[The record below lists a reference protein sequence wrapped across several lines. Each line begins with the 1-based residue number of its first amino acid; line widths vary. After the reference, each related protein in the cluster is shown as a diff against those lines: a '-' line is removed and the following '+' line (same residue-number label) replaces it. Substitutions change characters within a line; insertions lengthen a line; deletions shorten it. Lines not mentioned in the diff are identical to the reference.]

1 MNKNIVPRS
10 INFKELVKNSNTT
23 LSLDLEIRMI
33 DILNTEFTEQESQWY
48 IANLYVYMNYHQT
61 NDFPINLENVF
72 KMIGFANKGN
82 AMKTIRSN
90 FIKGE
95 DYKIVLLPREQKQN
109 IDSKAAAPYGTAGTS
124 NKNLGGTGLNEE
136 TIIFPTE
143 KNKLLETRGRK
154 NEDVM
159 LNVDCFKNLCML
171 VKTDQGKKIR
181 KYYVK
186 LENIYNQIIKEEIE
200 SQKSQ
205 LEQEK
210 ERSQKLILE
219 KETQLAQRELTK
231 QKSLRNKMLNRR
243 CFDAPE
249 GEYIY
254 IFQDNLNDPNSILKI
269 GQTKNLILREQYYS
283 NINKSGGIVFYK
295 KCIDCSL
302 IERLCHHMLDKF
314 RENKMQEWFNVSLDF
329 AKQTVSTIIAFSDS
343 KNIESLIPVINTV
356 TNTITNTTE
365 KDNEKDNEKNNEKN
379 NEKDNTNNSTLQLN
393 GAVANIVDKSNDFA
407 GFLDT
412 CCEINPDFFTAK
424 EELTK
429 SFRIY
434 SKTTTEK
441 VTKENLNTFL
451 QNKFRSGVE
460 FYENIRRNVWRGFR
474 LRPLTFS
481 VNDPADIRDYEQ
493 FILDKCQVNYLNRI
507 SYVDF
512 FESFVLYKKQND
524 ADYILTHPIKQQIQI
539 YLTDKFAN
547 GRVHLSDQ
555 SKAKHLFGVLG
566 LSLQDTSGLK
576 QSKRTCKKVLQ
587 ISSETGECINTWDSL
602 TIAAKESGIPR
613 STLATII
620 KLQTTKDK
628 STFKYI

>member
-1 MNKNIVPRS
+1 MDQIIKTECVD
-10 INFKELVKNSNTT
+10 FKALVSKNSNV
-23 LSLDLEIRMI
+23 SLNVQTKMI
-33 DILNTEFTEQESQWY
+33 TELDKTFTEEESRWY
-48 IANLYVYMNYHQT
+48 IANFYVYMNYHPT
-61 NDFPINLENVF
+61 NDFPINLENVL
-72 KMIGFANKGN
+72 KMMGFAHKKN
-82 AMKTIRSN
+82 AKRTLENN
-90 FIKGE
+90 FVKDE
-95 DYKIVLLPREQKQN
+95 DYKITLLPSEHGQFATEIIMLN
-109 IDSKAAAPYGTAGTS
+109 IDT
-124 NKNLGGTGLNEE
+124 
-136 TIIFPTE
+136 
-143 KNKLLETRGRK
+143 
-154 NEDVM
+154 
-159 LNVDCFKNLCML
+159 FKNLCMMI
-171 VKTDQGKKIR
+171 KTDHGKEIR

-186 LENIYNQIIKEEIE
+186 LENIYNKIIKEEI
-200 SQKSQ
+200 QDKQSQ
-205 LEQEK
+205 LEEKESQLQEK
-210 ERSQKLILE
+210 ES
-219 KETQLAQRELTK
+219 QLATTKRELTK
-231 QKSLRNKMLNRR
+231 EKTLRNKMLNRR

-283 NINKSGGIVFYK
+283 NINKSGGIVYYK

-314 RENKMQEWFNVSLDF
+314 RENKMQEWFKINLEL

-356 TNTITNTTE
+356 TNTVTNTSE
-365 KDNEKDNEKNNEKN
+365 KDNEKDNEKVK
-379 NEKDNTNNSTLQLN
+379 TNNAILQLN
-393 GAVANIVDKSNDFA
+393 GTVANIVDKSNDFA

-524 ADYILTHPIKQQIQI
+524 PDYILTHPIKQQIQI

-555 SKAKHLFGVLG
+555 SKAKHLFGVWG

>member
-1 MNKNIVPRS
+1 MDQIIKTECVD
-10 INFKELVKNSNTT
+10 FKALVSKNSNI
-23 LSLDLEIRMI
+23 SLNVQTKMI
-33 DILNTEFTEQESQWY
+33 TELDKTFTEEESRWY
-48 IANLYVYMNYHQT
+48 IANFYVYMNYHPID
-61 NDFPINLENVF
+61 DFPINLENVL
-72 KMIGFANKGN
+72 KMMGFAHKKN
-82 AMKTIRSN
+82 AKRTLENN
-90 FIKGE
+90 FTKDE
-95 DYKIVLLPREQKQN
+95 DYKITLLPSEHGQF
-109 IDSKAAAPYGTAGTS
+109 AT
-124 NKNLGGTGLNEE
+124 E
-136 TIIFPTE
+136 TI
-143 KNKLLETRGRK
+143 
-154 NEDVM
+154 M
-159 LNVDCFKNLCML
+159 LNIDCFKNLCMMI
-171 VKTDQGKKIR
+171 KTDQGKEIR

-186 LENIYNQIIKEEIE
+186 LENIYNKIIKEEIE

-219 KETQLAQRELTK
+219 KETQLATTRRELTK
-231 QKSLRNKMLNRR
+231 EKTLRNKMLNRR
-243 CFDAPE
+243 CFDAAE

-283 NINKSGGIVFYK
+283 NINKSGGIVYYK

-314 RENKMQEWFNVSLDF
+314 RENKMQEWFKIDLEL
-329 AKQTVSTIIAFSDS
+329 AKSTIQNIVKIVDS
-343 KNIESLIPVINTV
+343 KNIESLIPAINT
-356 TNTITNTTE
+356 IINTT
-365 KDNEKDNEKNNEKN
+365 DNQTEIPEETEIINKTI
-379 NEKDNTNNSTLQLN
+379 NTNNSTLQLN
-393 GAVANIVDKSNDFA
+393 GTVANIVDKSNDFA

-424 EELTK
+424 EELTR

-434 SKTTTEK
+434 TKTTTEK
-441 VTKENLNTFL
+441 NTKENLNTFL

-524 ADYILTHPIKQQIQI
+524 PDYILTNTIKQQIQI

-566 LSLQDTSGLK
+566 LSLQNTSGLK
-576 QSKRTCKKVLQ
+576 NSKRTCKRVLQ

-628 STFKYI
+628 CTFKYI

>member
-82 AMKTIRSN
+82 AMKTIKSN

-95 DYKIVLLPREQKQN
+95 DYKILLPRIEEQVH
-109 IDSKAAAPYGTAGTS
+109 GGH
-124 NKNLGGTGLNEE
+124 NKE

-219 KETQLAQRELTK
+219 KETQLATTQRELTK
-231 QKSLRNKMLNRR
+231 EKSLRNKMLNRR

-302 IERLCHHMLDKF
+302 IERLCHHILDKF

-329 AKQTVSTIIAFSDS
+329 AKQTVSTIISFADS
-343 KNIESLIPVINTV
+343 KNIESLIPAINIILN
-356 TNTITNTTE
+356 TNINTTE
-365 KDNEKDNEKNNEKN
+365 KDNESEKINESEIHNETVEIK
-379 NEKDNTNNSTLQLN
+379 TNSIQ
-393 GAVANIVDKSNDFA
+393 DKSNDFS

-412 CCEINPDFFTAK
+412 CCEIHPDFFTAK
-424 EELTK
+424 EELTRA
-429 SFRIY
+429 FRIY

-512 FESFVLYKKQND
+512 FESFLLYKKTD
-524 ADYILTHPIKQQIQI
+524 DPDYILTHPIKQKIQM

-547 GRVHLSDQ
+547 GRVHLSNQ

-576 QSKRTCKKVLQ
+576 QSKRTCKRVLQ
-587 ISSETGECINTWDSL
+587 INSETGECLNTWDSL
-602 TIAAKESGIPR
+602 TIASKESGIPR
-613 STLATII
+613 STLSNII
-620 KLQTTKDK
+620 NLQTTKDK
-628 STFKYI
+628 CVFKYI

>member
-1 MNKNIVPRS
+1 MDQIIKTECVD
-10 INFKELVKNSNTT
+10 FKALVSKNSNI
-23 LSLDLEIRMI
+23 SLNVQTKMI
-33 DILNTEFTEQESQWY
+33 TELDKTFTEEESRWY
-48 IANLYVYMNYHQT
+48 IANFYVYMNYHPID
-61 NDFPINLENVF
+61 DFPINLENVL
-72 KMIGFANKGN
+72 KMMGFAHKKN
-82 AMKTIRSN
+82 AKRTLENN
-90 FIKGE
+90 FTKDE
-95 DYKIVLLPREQKQN
+95 DYKITLLPSEHGQF
-109 IDSKAAAPYGTAGTS
+109 AT
-124 NKNLGGTGLNEE
+124 E
-136 TIIFPTE
+136 TI
-143 KNKLLETRGRK
+143 
-154 NEDVM
+154 M
-159 LNVDCFKNLCML
+159 LNIDCFKNLCMMI
-171 VKTDQGKKIR
+171 KTDQGKEIR

-186 LENIYNQIIKEEIE
+186 LENIYNKIIKEEIE

-219 KETQLAQRELTK
+219 KETQLATTRRELTK
-231 QKSLRNKMLNRR
+231 EKTLRNKMLNRR
-243 CFDAPE
+243 CFDAAE

-283 NINKSGGIVFYK
+283 NINKSGAIVYYK

-314 RENKMQEWFNVSLDF
+314 RENKMQEWFKIDLEL
-329 AKQTVSTIIAFSDS
+329 AKSTIQNIVKIVDS
-343 KNIESLIPVINTV
+343 KNIESLIPAINT
-356 TNTITNTTE
+356 IINTT
-365 KDNEKDNEKNNEKN
+365 DNQTEIPEETEIINKTI
-379 NEKDNTNNSTLQLN
+379 NTNNSTLQLN
-393 GAVANIVDKSNDFA
+393 GTVANIVCDFA

-424 EELTK
+424 EELTR

-434 SKTTTEK
+434 TKTTTEK
-441 VTKENLNTFL
+441 NTKENLNTFL
-451 QNKFRSGVE
+451 KNKFQSGVE

-481 VNDPADIRDYEQ
+481 VNDPDDIRDYEQ
-493 FILDKCQVNYLNRI
+493 FILDKCQVNYLNRV

-512 FESFVLYKKQND
+512 FEAFVLYKKTND
-524 ADYILTHPIKQQIQI
+524 PDYILTNTIKQQIQI

-566 LSLQDTSGLK
+566 LSLQNTSGLK
-576 QSKRTCKKVLQ
+576 NSKRTCKRVLQ

-628 STFKYI
+628 CTFKYI

>member
-1 MNKNIVPRS
+1 
-10 INFKELVKNSNTT
+10 
-23 LSLDLEIRMI
+23 
-33 DILNTEFTEQESQWY
+33 
-48 IANLYVYMNYHQT
+48 
-61 NDFPINLENVF
+61 
-72 KMIGFANKGN
+72 
-82 AMKTIRSN
+82 
-90 FIKGE
+90 
-95 DYKIVLLPREQKQN
+95 
-109 IDSKAAAPYGTAGTS
+109 
-124 NKNLGGTGLNEE
+124 
-136 TIIFPTE
+136 
-143 KNKLLETRGRK
+143 
-154 NEDVM
+154 
-159 LNVDCFKNLCML
+159 
-171 VKTDQGKKIR
+171 
-181 KYYVK
+181 
-186 LENIYNQIIKEEIE
+186 
-200 SQKSQ
+200 
-205 LEQEK
+205 
-210 ERSQKLILE
+210 
-219 KETQLAQRELTK
+219 
-231 QKSLRNKMLNRR
+231 
-243 CFDAPE
+243 
-249 GEYIY
+249 
-254 IFQDNLNDPNSILKI
+254 
-269 GQTKNLILREQYYS
+269 
-283 NINKSGGIVFYK
+283 
-295 KCIDCSL
+295 
-302 IERLCHHMLDKF
+302 MLDKF
-314 RENKMQEWFNVSLDF
+314 RENKMQEWFKIDLEL
-329 AKQTVSTIIAFSDS
+329 AKSTIQNIVKIVDS
-343 KNIESLIPVINTV
+343 KNIESLIPAINTII
-356 TNTITNTTE
+356 NTIINTTDNKTE
-365 KDNEKDNEKNNEKN
+365 IPDNETEIPE
-379 NEKDNTNNSTLQLN
+379 ETEIIINTIQ
-393 GAVANIVDKSNDFA
+393 GCKSNDFA

-524 ADYILTHPIKQQIQI
+524 PDYILTHPIKQQIQI